1 MTPRMP
7 VFVAAVV
14 VSAALALTGCVP
26 EPAVDPSGSPSAS
39 DGTPTAPVTD
49 PAPLPSGSAAATTGV
64 TPSPPPTTP
73 STPSPAP
80 STPAPSTPGEA
91 TRAVLPACGDLLP
104 LSTVH
109 ALFSDAA
116 ERIEVGGSAA
126 DHMPGPLAKRT
137 MRDALQSNM
146 CTWAVP
152 YSDGGFTVITAELT
166 RSARDGLISGL
177 RSAASYTERR
187 LDGAVSF
194 STETET
200 ELGTST
206 IVYVFQGN
214 VWITVDGTLSL
225 STARE
230 FASSALDAVRV
241 ANA

>member
-1 MTPRMP
+1 MPPRTS
-7 VFVAAVV
+7 VLAAVAAVAV
-14 VSAALALTGCVP
+14 ALALTGCVP
-26 EPAVDPSGSPSAS
+26 EPEIDPSAS
-39 DGTPTAPVTD
+39 PSVSGGTPTAPITG
-49 PAPLPSGSAAATTGV
+49 PAPQPSGSATATPGV
-64 TPSPPPTTP
+64 TPSPTPTSSSTPTPAPTP
-73 STPSPAP
+73 STPGA
-80 STPAPSTPGEA
+80 T
-91 TRAVLPACGDLLP
+91 TRAVLPACDDLVP

-116 ERIEVGGSAA
+116 EPIDVGGSAA

-137 MRDALQSNM
+137 MRQAVQSSL

-152 YSDGGFTVITAELT
+152 FSDGGFSVITAELSRT
-166 RSARDGLISGL
+166 AREGLIAGL
-177 RSAASYTERR
+177 RSADSYTERR

-194 STETET
+194 ATETET

-206 IVYVFQGN
+206 IVYVFQGD

-241 ANA
+241 ANS